1 MDLMALTTQL
11 LAMRMGATQQS
22 AQIAIMKKSQDMEK
36 SVLQL
41 LAPPAPP
48 GQGLVVDKSA

>member
-22 AQIAIMKKSQDMEK
+22 AQIAVLKKSQDMEK